1 MSVGQIIAQ
10 LLGLLAG
17 IGVFLIAIKLIGGY
31 LESIGGNRLKQ
42 LFAKTS
48 KSNALGVGIGATAT
62 ALIQS
67 SGATSVMVIGFVNA
81 GLMSVMQGS
90 AIVLGANLGTT
101 ITGQI
106 VAIGLLGGGSS
117 AVSATIIF
125 TALAGVGAFI
135 LYFGKKDSTKKIG
148 GMIASF
154 GLLFVGLS
162 TMSNSMKVFS
172 EQESI
177 RSFIASINFPGYS
190 VVLVFI
196 GIILTAI
203 IQSSSVTS
211 SIAITMLVSNL
222 ISLDQGIFLM
232 LGSNIGAVV
241 VALLACIGTDTN
253 AKRIA
258 VFHLITNIVRVF
270 LFLAVVEIITAA
282 TGGWLT
288 MGWVFERMFPTDALI
303 PLRLSMFHTL
313 FNALTVALFTPL
325 IKPFVK
331 LTEKLVP
338 ERKSKNKEMSPEHLN
353 YIDDHFLKTPPIAV
367 VQVKNEIV
375 GMAEVAMENFNLALD
390 TVCTLD
396 FDKADHFRKNEEH
409 LNYLN
414 SAITSFVVKLSKTD
428 LSEIDN
434 VYISTVFHSIS
445 DLERIGDYA
454 ENIMEYA
461 EKLQSV
467 NKGFSDDAIDE
478 IRELQ
483 ALIGQLYERV
493 MKVYVNHDVE
503 SFKDAYQI
511 EDKVDLLTEQMSD
524 RHIARL
530 DQGICSPDIGAPYLS
545 LASNAE
551 RVADHFLNVANSIL
565 SYMKNANTTKTA
577 LENIKF
583 NDKKELKSA
592 EESAM
597 FFQNAEITP
606 IEELI
611 NGENE

>member
-1 MSVGQIIAQ
+1 MSAGQIIAQ

-81 GLMSVMQGS
+81 GLMSVTQGS

-106 VAIGLLGGGSS
+106 VAIGLLGGGES
-117 AVSATIIF
+117 AVSATIVF
-125 TALAGVGAFI
+125 TALAGIGAFI
-135 LYFGKKDSTKKIG
+135 LYFGKKDSAKKIG

-177 RSFIASINFPGYS
+177 RSFIASVNFPGSS

-270 LFLAVVEIITAA
+270 LFLAVIEIITAC

-288 MGWVFERMFPTDALI
+288 MGWVFEKMFPTDTLI

-313 FNALTVALFTPL
+313 FNALTVALFTPF
-325 IKPFVK
+325 IGPFVK
-331 LTEKLVP
+331 LTEKIVP
-338 ERKSKNKEMSPEHLN
+338 ERKSKASEQSPEHLN
-353 YIDDHFLKTPPIAV
+353 YIDDHFLKTPPIAIA
-367 VQVKNEIV
+367 QIKNEIV
-375 GMAEVAMENFNLALD
+375 GMAEVAMENFNLSLD

-396 FDKADHFRKNEEH
+396 FAKAERFRKNEEH

-414 SAITSFVVKLSKTD
+414 REITRFVVKLSKTD
-428 LSEIDN
+428 LSETDN
-434 VYISTVFHSIS
+434 VYVSTVFHSIS

-467 NKGFSDDAIDE
+467 NKGFSDDAVGE

-483 ALIGQLYERV
+483 ALVEQLYERV
-493 MKVYVNHDVE
+493 MKVYITQDLE

-511 EDKVDLLTEQMSD
+511 EDKVDLLTEEMSN

-545 LASNAE
+545 LCSNAE
-551 RVADHFLNVANSIL
+551 RVADHFLNVANSVL
-565 SYMKNANTTKTA
+565 SYMKNAKSTRAT
-577 LENIKF
+577 LESIKYH
-583 NDKKELKSA
+583 DKQELKSA

-597 FFQNAEITP
+597 IFQNADVTP

-611 NGENE
+611 NGDNE

>member
-1 MSVGQIIAQ
+1 MSAGQIIAQ

-31 LESIGGNRLKQ
+31 LESIGGNKLKQ

-48 KSNALGVGIGATAT
+48 KNNWLGVGIGTTAT

-81 GLMSVMQGS
+81 GLMSVVQGS

-106 VAIGLLGGGSS
+106 VAIGLLGGGTSS
-117 AVSATIIF
+117 ISATIVF
-125 TALAGVGAFI
+125 TALAGIGAFI
-135 LYFGKKDSTKKIG
+135 LYFAKKDSVKKIG

-241 VALLACIGTDTN
+241 VALLACIGTGTN

-270 LFLAVVEIITAA
+270 VFLAIVEIITVS

-288 MGWVFERMFPTDALI
+288 LGWVFEKMFPTDTLI

-313 FNALTVALFTPL
+313 FNAVTVVALTPL
-325 IKPFVK
+325 IGPFVK
-331 LTEKLVP
+331 LTEKIVP
-338 ERKSKNKEMSPEHLN
+338 ERKSRASEQSPEHLN

-367 VQVKNEIV
+367 AQIKNEIV

-396 FDKADHFRKNEEH
+396 FAKADNFRKNEEH

-414 SAITSFVVKLSKTD
+414 REITRFVVKLSKTD
-428 LSEIDN
+428 LSETDN
-434 VYISTVFHSIS
+434 VYVSTVFHSIS

-461 EKLQSV
+461 EKLESV
-467 NKGFSDDAIDE
+467 NKGFSDDAVGE

-483 ALIGQLYERV
+483 ILIGQLYERV
-493 MKVYVNHDVE
+493 MKVYVTQDVE

-511 EDKVDLLTEQMSD
+511 EDKVDLLTEEMSN

-530 DQGICSPDIGAPYLS
+530 DKGICSPDIGAPYLS

-551 RVADHFLNVANSIL
+551 RVADHFLNVANSVL
-565 SYMKNANTTKTA
+565 SYMKNAKSTRAT
-577 LENIKF
+577 LENIKY
-583 NDKKELKSA
+583 NDKHEMKSA

-597 FFQNAEITP
+597 IFQSADVTP

-611 NGENE
+611 NGDNE